1 MVPSSCLETIMPNPR
16 CCRWLGGAALL
27 LTAAS
32 VGFAYIHF
40 PPMTLWKMCKTS
52 HHIRVLKIDKASKEK
67 GVILF
72 EAGEALKGD
81 NSKLV
86 LTKHVVPPGAEGVK
100 PVFDWIGEGKTAVM
114 FYVEGGGRG
123 LGYVCIDQY
132 CYSVYYNAAGRY
144 WLAIRGEPSMSS
156 CYYGSVEL
164 LQTLVKDTLAGKEVK
179 APTKDPEK
187 KDDAEKRK
195 DTVNKVLN
203 KNKNR

>member
-1 MVPSSCLETIMPNPR
+1 MPNPR

-27 LTAAS
+27 LAAAS

-52 HHIRVLKIDKASKEK
+52 HHVRVLKIDQASKER

-86 LTKHVVPPGAEGVK
+86 LTKHVVRTDTEGAK

-123 LGYVCIDQY
+123 LGYVFIDQY
-132 CYSVYYNAAGRY
+132 CYSVDYNTAGKY
-144 WLAIRGEPSMSS
+144 WLAIRGEPSMSL

-164 LQTLVKDTLAGKEVK
+164 LQSLVKDTLAGKEVK
-179 APTKDPEK
+179 VPTKAPEK
-187 KDDAEKRK
+187 KEDAEKRK
-195 DTVNKVLN
+195 DTVNRVLN
-203 KNKNR
+203 KNKNN